1 MKIPLKF
8 SECCSNHAHFKAV
21 SNIAKYIQSFAS
33 QAMLGYHDRSYIL
46 EPQEMSMNSPMTTTL
61 IFMCGLSMVSH
72 VHGHHK
78 FLPHVTPDLS
88 EIATVSQAKWVVSE
102 DRLTQGGL
110 IDIIRQVGGLVLEYQ
125 LLMPVCQV

>member
-1 MKIPLKF
+1 
-8 SECCSNHAHFKAV
+8 
-21 SNIAKYIQSFAS
+21 
-33 QAMLGYHDRSYIL
+33 MLGYQDVSYIL
-46 EPQEMSMNSPMTTTL
+46 EPQQMSMNSPMTTTL

-88 EIATVSQAKWVVSE
+88 EIGTSSQAKWE
-102 DRLTQGGL
+102 AFDDRLTQGGL

-125 LLMPVCQV
+125 LSMPVCQV